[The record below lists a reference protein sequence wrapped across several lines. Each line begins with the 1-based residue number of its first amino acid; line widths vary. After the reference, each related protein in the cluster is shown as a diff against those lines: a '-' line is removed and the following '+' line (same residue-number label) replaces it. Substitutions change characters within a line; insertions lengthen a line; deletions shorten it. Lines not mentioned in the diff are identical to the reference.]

1 MPPRAKPFDLKNV
14 AKLFNDTIAAI
25 RDDTPDFKAL
35 EPQAI
40 EWLKAAR
47 YKLMRDL
54 EQEYYKLER
63 ARDAPMSQPAWAL
76 DPAQA
81 IFLQP
86 VPLPTVLNA
95 YHPAIRENLLTL
107 LKDCGFNHCS
117 SPALDPS
124 WMFFQIH
131 FPAQVAAAPPP
142 PQQPPPLC
150 VKDEFSRL
158 AKGGAVKSRPGVGGF
173 SGSNFARL
181 LTDARERMRRRASR
195 IVKEES
201 DDEEARPRLR
211 SVTRA
216 SSAATLRESSSV
228 NTRRSGRKRVKREE

>member
-25 RDDTPDFKAL
+25 RDNTPDFKAL
-35 EPQAI
+35 EPQTI
-40 EWLKAAR
+40 YPTL
-47 YKLMRDL
+47 
-54 EQEYYKLER
+54 
-63 ARDAPMSQPAWAL
+63 
-76 DPAQA
+76 
-81 IFLQP
+81 
-86 VPLPTVLNA
+86 LPTVLQA
-95 YHPAIRENLLTL
+95 YRPAIRENLLTL

-124 WMFFQIH
+124 RMFFEIR
-131 FPAQVAAAPPP
+131 FPAQVAAAPLP
-142 PQQPPPLC
+142 PQHPPLC
-150 VKDEFSRL
+150 T
-158 AKGGAVKSRPGVGGF
+158 GAVKPRLGGF
-173 SGSNFARL
+173 SASNLACL
-181 LTDARERMRRRASR
+181 LTDARAAAR
-195 IVKEES
+195 IPDCEEES